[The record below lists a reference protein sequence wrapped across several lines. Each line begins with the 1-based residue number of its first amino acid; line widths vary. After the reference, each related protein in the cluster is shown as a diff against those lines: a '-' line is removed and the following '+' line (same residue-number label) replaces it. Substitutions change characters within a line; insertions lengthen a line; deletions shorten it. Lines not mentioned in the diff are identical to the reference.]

1 MKYEIYDWGKGEE
14 YILYIII
21 RGIGFYIVLNLRFV
35 VFLILKLVIWFKV
48 IVCLLYKEYFLGE
61 VLLRFD

>member
-1 MKYEIYDWGKGEE
+1 MYDWGKGEE

-35 VFLILKLVIWFKV
+35 VYLILKLVIWFKV